1 MRGVGRRLCAA
12 PLLARSRT
20 YLMVLRPRSVK
31 TLKSLIREMPTGNV
45 LLTMLDISQQ
55 RNHRAEAVTL
65 AALLESTIESAMLR
79 RFVPLSRTDRK
90 DLFEGVAPLATFS
103 AKIRLG
109 YALNMYGRK
118 TRADLDNIREIRN
131 AFAHARTKINFRT
144 REVDI
149 VCQRITLA
157 ERALKPMYPNLNLKF
172 GNNYFGSLLV
182 LVGWFD
188 NIGRLDDSETL
199 SVYAEAIAE

>member
-1 MRGVGRRLCAA
+1 
-12 PLLARSRT
+12 
-20 YLMVLRPRSVK
+20 MVLRPRSVK

-65 AALLESTIESAMLR
+65 AALLESTLESAMLR

-199 SVYAEAIAE
+199 SEYAEAIAE